1 MITNFSN
8 IYNKLQEKTNLDNT
22 AKGQFFEKLIN
33 IYLSSEPIYKNQF
46 SKVLT
51 YKKFQEITGGGGIK
65 T

>member
-51 YKKFQEITGGGGIK
+51 YKKFQEITGGIK

>member
-1 MITNFSN
+1 MITNFSS

-51 YKKFQEITGGGGIK
+51 YKKFQEITGV
-65 T
+65 